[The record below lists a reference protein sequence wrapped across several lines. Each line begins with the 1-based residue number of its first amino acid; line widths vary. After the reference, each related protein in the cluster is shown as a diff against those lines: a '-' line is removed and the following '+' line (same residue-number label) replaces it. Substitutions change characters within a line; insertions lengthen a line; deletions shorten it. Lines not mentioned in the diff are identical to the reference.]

1 MDLWQAIL
9 LGVVEGLTEFLP
21 VSSTGHL
28 TLAERLLGWQV
39 DDPGLT
45 AFTAVIQLGAI
56 AAVLIFFW
64 SDITRLAAA
73 CGRGLVSSTARRN
86 PDYRLAWYIIAGSLP
101 IAVVG
106 VLARHL
112 ITGPLRSLWAIVVG
126 LLAWSLVMAIAER
139 VSRRDRGERDLTLA
153 DSAVIGAIQCFALL
167 PGVSRSGATISGGL
181 MRHLDRLAATRVSFL
196 LGIPAL
202 LAAGLFEGVSEAS
215 AISTT
220 VGWVPT
226 ATGIVVSFVVA
237 YAAVAWL
244 LRFVSHH
251 PITVFIWY
259 RVALGVVLAGLLLGG
274 VVSAN

>member
-1 MDLWQAIL
+1 
-9 LGVVEGLTEFLP
+9 
-21 VSSTGHL
+21 
-28 TLAERLLGWQV
+28 
-39 DDPGLT
+39 
-45 AFTAVIQLGAI
+45 
-56 AAVLIFFW
+56 VLIFFW
-64 SDITRLAAA
+64 SDIARLAAA
-73 CGRGLVSSTARRN
+73 WGRGLVSANARRD

-101 IAVVG
+101 IALVG
-106 VLARHL
+106 ILARHL

-139 VSRRDRGERDLTLA
+139 VSRRDRGERELTLA

-181 MRHLDRLAATRVSFL
+181 MRHLDRVAATRVSFL

-215 AISTT
+215 AIGAT

-226 ATGIVVSFVVA
+226 AIGVVVSFAVA

-259 RVALGVVLAGLLLGG
+259 RIALGVVLGGLLFSG
-274 VVSAN
+274 VVSAS